1 MIESVNKTRRL
12 VVIDGGWKNSGFS
25 AERSASVVESSRLDK
40 LLNLPLRITL
50 ANSPAPTSKPLEDLY
65 YPKVEGIVKDIL
77 RKFSD

>member
-1 MIESVNKTRRL
+1 MNKTRRL

-25 AERSASVVESSRLDK
+25 AEIVASVIESSKLDK
-40 LLNLPLRITL
+40 LLNPPLRITL

-65 YPKVEGIVKDIL
+65 YPKVDDIVADIL